1 VVWCFDLSPISPDLS
16 KIIITSVMQIIE
28 RLIGKIARVALTF
41 MAPKGAEIRGTS
53 LIYKEVPTQHTL

>member
-1 VVWCFDLSPISPDLS
+1 
-16 KIIITSVMQIIE
+16 MQIIE